1 MKTDIYSR
9 IKECELIIYKLI
21 NKYSN
26 YFNRDDLYQAG
37 CIGVIKASNNF
48 KSNDNI
54 KFSTYAYKYIMGEM
68 IDFMRHDKNIIVS
81 EEIYSIY
88 KRYIKVKELLCN
100 KYEREVSF
108 KEISSYM
115 GISEQYL
122 LSVIEAVSFSKELDS
137 NEIYSDDTDSLV
149 NSINLEDAMTSLT
162 SSEKDLIDYR
172 YYFGYSQKE
181 TADMMGM
188 SQAKISRKER
198 LILMKIK
205 DNI

>member
-1 MKTDIYSR
+1 
-9 IKECELIIYKLI
+9 
-21 NKYSN
+21 
-26 YFNRDDLYQAG
+26 
-37 CIGVIKASNNF
+37 
-48 KSNDNI
+48 
-54 KFSTYAYKYIMGEM
+54 
-68 IDFMRHDKNIIVS
+68 
-81 EEIYSIY
+81 
-88 KRYIKVKELLCN
+88 
-100 KYEREVSF
+100 
-108 KEISSYM
+108 M

-149 NSINLEDAMTSLT
+149 NLINLEDAMTSLT